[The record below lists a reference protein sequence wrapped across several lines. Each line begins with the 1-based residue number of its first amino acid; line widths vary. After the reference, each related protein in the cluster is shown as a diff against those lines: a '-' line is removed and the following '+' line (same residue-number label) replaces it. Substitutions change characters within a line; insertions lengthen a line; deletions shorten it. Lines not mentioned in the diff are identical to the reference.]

1 MAYTAIF
8 RNFWIRSIGHLQR
21 IRFGFGLEL
30 VKQENFCEL
39 CKYDKYDKTSELEQ
53 VTVI

>member
-1 MAYTAIF
+1 MTF
-8 RNFWIRSIGHLQR
+8 GHLEM
-21 IRFGFGLEL
+21 IRFEIGQGL

-39 CKYDKYDKTSELEQ
+39 CKYDKYDKTSQLEQ

>member
-1 MAYTAIF
+1 MIKF
-8 RNFWIRSIGHLQR
+8 GIGL
-21 IRFGFGLEL
+21 GL